1 MTLGC
6 TPWLPLALHSYA
18 VRMSDSKALRGAAD
32 ALRSADAILI
42 GAGAGMGVD
51 SGLPDFRGTQG
62 FWRAYPAYAKLGLD
76 FAAMAN
82 PRWFVEE
89 PTLAW
94 GFYGHRLELYRRTQP
109 HPGFALLR
117 AWGERKPHGA
127 FVFTSNVDGQFQKA
141 GFPEERLAEIHG
153 SIHVMQC
160 LGRCTELSEAAPYSV
175 EVDPESF
182 RARPPLP
189 TCPACG
195 ALLRPNILMFGDGG
209 WDSSRTAAQEERL
222 AAWLEGVK
230 PGRLAVIECGAG
242 TAIPS
247 VRFFCERVAA
257 QKRGTLI
264 RINVREPEV
273 PARGIGLPLG
283 ALEALQALAKELGE

>member
-1 MTLGC
+1 MS
-6 TPWLPLALHSYA
+6 LPEL
-18 VRMSDSKALRGAAD
+18 LRRAAD
-32 ALRSADAILI
+32 ALHSADALLI

-62 FWRAYPAYAKLGLD
+62 FWRAYPAYEKLGLD

-82 PRWFVEE
+82 PRWFVKE

-109 HPGFALLR
+109 HAGFALLR
-117 AWGERKPHGA
+117 AWAERKPHGA

-141 GFPEERLAEIHG
+141 GFAEERIAEIHG
-153 SIHVMQC
+153 SIHHVQC
-160 LGRCTELSEAAPYSV
+160 LGRCGALSSAAPYTV

-189 TCPACG
+189 TCPDCG

-209 WDSSRTAAQEERL
+209 WDSSRTEAQEERL
-222 AAWLEGVK
+222 AAWLDTVA
-230 PGRLAVIECGAG
+230 PGKLAVIECGAG

-247 VRFFCERVAA
+247 VRHFCERVAA
-257 QKRGTLI
+257 HQRGTLI

-273 PARGIGLPLG
+273 PPGGIGLALG
-283 ALEALQALAKELGE
+283 ALEALQALAGALGE